1 MDSQTL
7 TVIICLAAAL
17 AIGWLVYQ
25 EQLARPLRTRVVE
38 LPGCLRFEAQSFQV
52 EMQQAS
58 KQIKVHAENGDLSQ
72 TALAGGSKQV
82 QAGALD
88 VNFAAA
94 GLQIEVVRE
103 LFTTPGHAAPMGTGY
118 CTINFTASDAL
129 AHAVKK
135 LPGGYESTLR
145 ISQVPEPVAK
155 DFQSMANRVNL
166 WAEKITRRLE
176 QDRQEQIR
184 NEEEL
189 AKAELEK
196 QLAAEKA
203 AKDPGAAEEHHDDFT
218 SQIAHWRETAGFS
231 GAFSEVS
238 TNDQGKV
245 VWFID
250 LTNDG
255 RITLH
260 ANKRTVHTT
269 LRGAKIVSLGSELE
283 VSVRDDYWTEEE
295 PTLSRFQILQ
305 GIPPNERRTWKDRLE
320 RARDA
325 FDGKADRGY

>member
-58 KQIKVHAENGDLSQ
+58 KQIKVHAENAELSQ

-88 VNFAAA
+88 INFAAA

-103 LFTTPGHAAPMGTGY
+103 LFTTPGQATPMATGY
-118 CTINFTASDAL
+118 CTINFTASDAV
-129 AHAVKK
+129 AHAVNK

-145 ISQVPEPVAK
+145 ISQIPDPVAR

-166 WAEKITRRLE
+166 WAEKITHRLE
-176 QDRQEQIR
+176 QDHLEQIR

-189 AKAELEK
+189 AKAEREK
-196 QLAAEKA
+196 QLAAAKA
-203 AKDPGAAEEHHDDFT
+203 ANEPEAAEDHHDDFT
-218 SQIAHWRETAGFS
+218 SQIAKWREAAGFS

-238 TNDQGKV
+238 TNDQGKII
-245 VWFID
+245 WFID

-269 LRGAKIVSLGSELE
+269 LRGAKIAALGGELE

-295 PTLSRFQILQ
+295 PTLSRFLVLQ
-305 GIPPNERRTWKDRLE
+305 GIPPNERLTWKDRLE